1 MFFIATPDGIP
12 NVYRTELS
20 SGRTTRITNVLSG
33 VSGITPLTP
42 ALSVAAAAPNVV
54 GVRRRQ
60 YNIYAT
66 TDKEAGGAAATALN
80 AQNAAVLPPVTRRQ
94 SEMDVALMLQNPAQG
109 LPETE
114 YPAEDYS
121 PARARHGDA
130 ADRWRGR
137 GSLGGVC
144 RRRHRVHL
152 ERHARQP
159 SAGRDDSGPTVSK
172 TSAARS
178 CS

>member
-1 MFFIATPDGIP
+1 MVSDGKQLAWVTDRFSSDLKQLSFGNYRIGLMDVGTPDSSARRFGTGRNTNPEFTADGLGMFFIATPDGIP

-54 GVRRRQ
+54 FTVFEDDS

-66 TDKEAGGAAATALN
+66 TDKEARAPRRGAERAERP
-80 AQNAAVLPPVTRRQ
+80 VLPPVTRRQ

-109 LPETE
+109 LP
-114 YPAEDYS
+114 
-121 PARARHGDA
+121 
-130 ADRWRGR
+130 
-137 GSLGGVC
+137 C
-144 RRRHRVHL
+144 
-152 ERHARQP
+152 
-159 SAGRDDSGPTVSK
+159 
-172 TSAARS
+172 
-178 CS
+178 